1 MTSTDDNMPANGSKL
16 SVLLVE
22 DEALI
27 RMMIAEM
34 LEDLGHRVVA
44 ETSRIDEALKLAEAA
59 KFDLALLDVNV
70 AGSSILPVAD
80 VIERRGLP
88 VLFVTGYATT
98 GLPEP
103 FGSRC
108 VLHKPFEAHRLQ
120 KAIDAVGMARRR

>member
-1 MTSTDDNMPANGSKL
+1 MASTDDNIPLTASKL

-34 LEDLGHRVVA
+34 LKDLGYHVVA
-44 ETSRIDEALKLAEAA
+44 ETSSIDDALRLAETA

-70 AGSSILPVAD
+70 AGSSIFPAAD
-80 VIERRGLP
+80 IVERRGLP
-88 VLFVTGYATT
+88 LLFVSGYATT
-98 GLPEP
+98 GLPEA
-103 FGSRC
+103 FSSRC

>member
-1 MTSTDDNMPANGSKL
+1 
-16 SVLLVE
+16 
-22 DEALI
+22 
-27 RMMIAEM
+27 MMIAEM

-44 ETSRIDEALKLAEAA
+44 ETSRIDEALRLAEAA

-98 GLPEP
+98 GLPEAL
-103 FGSRC
+103 GSRC

>member
-1 MTSTDDNMPANGSKL
+1 MASTDDNIPLTASKL

-34 LEDLGHRVVA
+34 LKDLGYHVVA
-44 ETSRIDEALKLAEAA
+44 ETSSIDDALRLAETA

-70 AGSSILPVAD
+70 AGSSIFPAAD
-80 VIERRGLP
+80 IVERRGLP
-88 VLFVTGYATT
+88 RLLVSGYATT

-103 FGSRC
+103 FGSRG
-108 VLHKPFEAHRLQ
+108 VLHKPFEIHRLK
-120 KAIDAVGMARRR
+120 KAIDAVGVSRRR

>member
-1 MTSTDDNMPANGSKL
+1 MPATGSKL

-34 LEDLGHRVVA
+34 LEDLGHHVVA
-44 ETSRIDEALKLAEAA
+44 ETSRIDAALRLAETA

-70 AGSSILPVAD
+70 AGSSILPVD
-80 VIERRGLP
+80 NIIERRGFP
-88 VLFVTGYATT
+88 ILFVSGYATT

-103 FGSRC
+103 FGSRGR
-108 VLHKPFEAHRLQ
+108 A
-120 KAIDAVGMARRR
+120 A